1 MIELPEDVE
10 LALVRGVGAYLR
22 STPAAKLPARLRRF
36 RSFRPQA
43 LGRHRAE
50 LIGVLD
56 DGAMRALIGEWIG
69 DGHTS
74 LPKGEA
80 ELLRI
85 AVERP
90 DGWEEKLARRSRPR
104 TRAAS
109 PDPAATTQ
117 RKLEQEREKLRR
129 ARKAEQELRAQ
140 LKAER
145 ADSARLR
152 SELNE
157 VRSESRHALKRADA
171 AERARGRA
179 EAALDRE
186 RRRAARAVERGKA
199 DLDGARA
206 ELKTARKE
214 SAELRRRI
222 ASLEGSTTKPRAR
235 RTKSSS
241 APRRPGPRRALPVPK
256 GRLEDDTGTLDEWL
270 DEPSVRLLVDGYN
283 VSKSVGGFG
292 KLDLERQR
300 ELLVDGVA
308 RLARRKNVH
317 ATVVFD
323 GSDVAPGTRRRSK
336 GGVRVEYSRPDEI
349 ADDHLIA
356 LLERLPPDPVVLV
369 TSDRELQRRAARLE
383 ATIATSPQLLA
394 LIR

>member
-1 MIELPEDVE
+1 MIELADDVE

-22 STPAAKLPARLRRF
+22 STPATELPARLRRF

-43 LGRHRAE
+43 LGRHRAD

-56 DGAMRALIGEWIG
+56 DDTMRALIGEWID

-74 LPKGEA
+74 LKKGEA
-80 ELLRI
+80 ELLRL
-85 AVERP
+85 AVQRP
-90 DGWEEKLARRSRPR
+90 EGWEETLARRSRPR
-104 TRAAS
+104 RRTTT
-109 PDPAATTQ
+109 PDAAATTH
-117 RKLEQEREKLRR
+117 RKLEQERERLRR
-129 ARKAEQELRAQ
+129 AKKAEQEFRAE

-145 ADSARLR
+145 AVSARLR
-152 SELNE
+152 SEIDNVRNE
-157 VRSESRHALKRADA
+157 GRQAVKRADS

-186 RRRAARAVERGKA
+186 RRRAARAVEKGRA
-199 DLDGARA
+199 ELERARA

-214 SAELRRRI
+214 IAELRRRV
-222 ASLEGSTTKPRAR
+222 ASLERSTTEAPGKTKP
-235 RTKSSS
+235 SSR
-241 APRRPGPRRALPVPK
+241 PRRSGPRRALPVPK
-256 GRLEDDTGTLDEWL
+256 GRLEDDPGTLEEWL
-270 DEPSVRLLVDGYN
+270 DEPSVLLLVDGYN
-283 VSKSVGGFG
+283 VTKSVGGFG
-292 KLDLERQR
+292 DLDLERQR

-308 RLARRKNVH
+308 RLARRKKVH

-323 GSDVAPGTRRRSK
+323 GSDVAPGTKRRSK

-356 LLERLPPDPVVLV
+356 LLEGLPPDPVVLV
-369 TSDRELQRRAARLE
+369 TSDRELQGRAARLQ
-383 ATIATSPQLLA
+383 ATIASSPQLLA